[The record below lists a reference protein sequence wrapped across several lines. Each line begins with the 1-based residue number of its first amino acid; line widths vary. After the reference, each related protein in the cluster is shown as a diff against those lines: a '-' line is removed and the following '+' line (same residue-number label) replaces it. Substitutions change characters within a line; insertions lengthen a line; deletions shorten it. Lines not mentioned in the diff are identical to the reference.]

1 MSVKY
6 PTKNDLP
13 TGTREKMA
21 NLLNANLADGIHL
34 ALQAKQAH
42 WNVKGPSFIALHELF
57 DKVRDE
63 VDEWAD
69 LIAERV
75 VMLGGLADGTLEAVS
90 KKTRLPAYSTK
101 IADGRAHV
109 EALSDSL
116 AAFGKT
122 IREAID
128 VAAEAGDADTTN
140 LFTEVSRGVDKMLW
154 FVEAHLHAER

>member
-1 MSVKY
+1 VNY
-6 PTKNDLP
+6 PTKNDLRS
-13 TGTREKMA
+13 GTREKMA
-21 NLLNANLADGIHL
+21 DLLNANLADAIHL

-63 VDEWAD
+63 VDEWGD
-69 LIAERV
+69 LIAERA
-75 VMLGGLADGTLEAVS
+75 VMLGGLADGTLEGVA
-90 KKTRLPAYSTK
+90 KKTRLPGYSTK
-101 IADGRAHV
+101 ISDGHAHV

-122 IREAID
+122 VREAID
-128 VAAEAGDADTTN
+128 TASEAGDADTTD
-140 LFTEVSRGVDKMLW
+140 LFTEVSRAADKMLW